1 MIMINN
7 CCLVYI
13 AYYHTVQVVINPLLF
28 YCVASKKK
36 VMTPRSFKGI
46 AEMKELLKRAS
57 Q

>member
-1 MIMINN
+1 MIDN